1 MSVEVQITD
10 NSEEV
15 RKALA
20 TKIEAALEACG
31 NQAVSHAKQNIT
43 QAGRVDTGAM
53 RNSVSHLVRA
63 DEKAC
68 YVGTNQ
74 SYAVYHELGTGIHLD
89 GGGGRQTAWF
99 YVDAHGNGHWTRGI
113 KPIHFLKNAIANH
126 VNEYK
131 SIIEQHLKQN

>member
-10 NSEEV
+10 NSDEVLSALEEQ
-15 RKALA
+15 
-20 TKIEAALEACG
+20 IEAALEAVG

-43 QAGRVDTGAM
+43 QASRVDTGAM

-74 SYAVYHELGTGIHLD
+74 SYAIYHELGTGIYLD
-89 GGGGRQTAWF
+89 GGGGRQSPWY
-99 YVDAHGNGHWTRGI
+99 YVDSHGDGHWTRGI

-126 VNEYK
+126 INEYK
-131 SIIEQHLKQN
+131 AIIEQHLSK